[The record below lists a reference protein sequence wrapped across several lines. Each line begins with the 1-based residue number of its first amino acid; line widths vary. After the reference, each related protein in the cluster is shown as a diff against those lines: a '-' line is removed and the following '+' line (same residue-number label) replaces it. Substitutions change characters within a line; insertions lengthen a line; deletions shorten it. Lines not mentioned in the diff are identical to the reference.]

1 MCLGSPIYWDLEESL
16 LVVVV
21 VVDELP
27 LGAMAEL
34 DADVV
39 AGDMAEELA
48 LVSAGAVVVVVVS
61 VVVVVDVADVSAF
74 FWQAPRP
81 QARPT
86 ANMTATV
93 VRLVIGLI
101 LQMRGR
107 NEHGSVMVP

>member
-1 MCLGSPIYWDLEESL
+1 MESL
-16 LVVVV
+16 FFVVV

-34 DADVV
+34 DAEVS

-48 LVSAGAVVVVVVS
+48 LVSAGAVVVVVES
-61 VVVVVDVADVSAF
+61 EVVVVVVAEVSAF

-81 QARPT
+81 QAKPT
-86 ANMTATV
+86 AKMTATV
-93 VRLVIGLI
+93 DRLVIGFI